1 MMTSKNNRSLVCLR
15 AVALLFGAFCCAVSP
30 VRAANDWTYYAA
42 GADGNPTDAACVVH
56 GEWIIKTN
64 ASGTNPANGALW
76 LDLIVSAP
84 ADGILDL
91 RDVVLVGTNG
101 KTVLDNV
108 PVTSMSFPSNNSKGW
123 DSANIVEVYANNLA
137 GYGEPFGRS
146 GAANT
151 RLMHLASTTMTAIT
165 GRYCNLTNLVLNM
178 PNATAWSPGGFHNC
192 SLTNDIAEIV
202 PPWLQTIGNN
212 MSSLGAGVTGTL
224 VLTNLY
230 DCGSQ
235 GVFPAGVSA
244 GYFVFNGT
252 DLKTQPFRGATGL
265 RDFELVAPVCTNFYL
280 GYNSENVT
288 NIVLDAP
295 LVISTH
301 NKTQLPL
308 VPAAKSSVWFKNAA
322 LGIDVVR
329 AMVSGVTAVA
339 ASKNQDKNCTI
350 YCSKRMGWKELAS
363 PLEGDYESVLAPEG
377 CFGVLV
383 DASGNRRA
391 WMVHRASPYD
401 KSGLAIFVR

>member
-1 MMTSKNNRSLVCLR
+1 MNGVRKLACG
-15 AVALLFGAFCCAVSP
+15 LLCFAAFAAASV
-30 VRAANDWTYYAA
+30 VRADNVWTYYAA

-56 GEWIIKTN
+56 DEWVIKTS
-64 ASGTNPANGALW
+64 AYGTTPEKGQLW
-76 LDLIVSAP
+76 LDLVVSAP

-108 PVTSMSFPSNNSKGW
+108 PVTSMRFPTNNSKGW

-137 GYGEPFGRS
+137 GYDEPFGRS
-146 GAANT
+146 GTANT

-178 PNATAWSPGGFHNC
+178 PNATAWRVGSIHNC

-202 PPWLQTIGNN
+202 PPGLQTIENN
-212 MSSLGAGVTGTL
+212 MNALGAGVTGTL

-230 DCGSQ
+230 DCGPQ
-235 GVFPAGVSA
+235 GVFPAGVST

-252 DLKTQPFRGATGL
+252 DLKGQPFRGATGL
-265 RDFELVAPVCTNFYL
+265 RDFELVAPVCTNFNL
-280 GYNSENVT
+280 GYNSSNVT

-308 VPAAKSSVWFKNAA
+308 VSRAKSSVWFKNAA

-339 ASKNQDKNCTI
+339 SNQNQDKYCTI
-350 YCSKRMGWKELAS
+350 YCSKRMGWKKLAS
-363 PLEGDYESVLAPEG
+363 PLEGAYEPALAPDG
-377 CFGVLV
+377 CFGVLA

-391 WMVHRASPYD
+391 WMVHRDSPHD
-401 KSGLAIFVR
+401 ERPGFVYYLR

>member
-1 MMTSKNNRSLVCLR
+1 MNGVRKLACG
-15 AVALLFGAFCCAVSP
+15 LLCFAAFAAASV
-30 VRAANDWTYYAA
+30 VRADNVWTYYAA
-42 GADGNPTDAACVVH
+42 GANGNPADAACVVH
-56 GEWIIKTN
+56 GEWIIKTSN
-64 ASGTNPANGALW
+64 TNPENGVLW

-101 KTVLDNV
+101 KTVLNNV
-108 PVTSMSFPSNNSKGW
+108 PVTSLRFPSNTSKGW

-137 GYGEPFGRS
+137 SYEEPFGRS
-146 GAANT
+146 GTANT
-151 RLMHLASTTMTAIT
+151 RLMHLASKTMTAIT

-178 PNATAWSPGGFHNC
+178 PNATAWSVSGFHNC

-202 PPWLQTIGNN
+202 HPWLRTIGNS
-212 MSSLGAGVTGTL
+212 MGALGAGVTGTL

-230 DCGSQ
+230 DCGGQ
-235 GVFPAGVSA
+235 GIFPVGVSA
-244 GYFVFNGT
+244 GHFVFNGT
-252 DLKTQPFRGATGL
+252 DFQTQPFRGASGL
-265 RDFELVAPVCTNFYL
+265 RDFELVAPVCTNFNL
-280 GYNSENVT
+280 GYNSSNVT

-308 VPAAKSSVWFKNAA
+308 VSRAKSSVWFKNAA

-339 ASKNQDKNCTI
+339 SNQNQDKYCTI
-350 YCSKRMGWKELAS
+350 YCSKRMGWKKLAS
-363 PLEGDYESVLAPEG
+363 PLEGAYEPALAPDG
-377 CFGVLV
+377 CFGVLA

-391 WMVHRASPYD
+391 WMVHRDSPHD
-401 KSGLAIFVR
+401 EHSGFVYFLR

>member
-1 MMTSKNNRSLVCLR
+1 
-15 AVALLFGAFCCAVSP
+15 
-30 VRAANDWTYYAA
+30 
-42 GADGNPTDAACVVH
+42 
-56 GEWIIKTN
+56 
-64 ASGTNPANGALW
+64 
-76 LDLIVSAP
+76 
-84 ADGILDL
+84 
-91 RDVVLVGTNG
+91 
-101 KTVLDNV
+101 
-108 PVTSMSFPSNNSKGW
+108 MSFPSNNSKGW

-230 DCGSQ
+230 DCGNQ

-329 AMVSGVTAVA
+329 MMVSRVTAVA
-339 ASKNQDKNCTI
+339 SNKNQDKYCTI
-350 YCSKRMGWKELAS
+350 YCSKKQGWKELAS
-363 PLEGDYESVLAPEG
+363 PLEGAYEPALAPDG
-377 CFGVLV
+377 CFGVLA

-391 WMVHRASPYD
+391 WMVHRDSPHD
-401 KSGLAIFVR
+401 KHSGFVYFLR

>member
-1 MMTSKNNRSLVCLR
+1 MNGVRKLACG
-15 AVALLFGAFCCAVSP
+15 LLCFASFAAASA
-30 VRAANDWTYYAA
+30 VRADNVWTYYAA

-56 GEWIIKTN
+56 GEWVIKVKDITPSKGQLTL
-64 ASGTNPANGALW
+64 AHV
-76 LDLIVSAP
+76 VSAP
-84 ADGILDL
+84 ADGVLDL
-91 RDVVLVGTNG
+91 RDVLLNGTYGN
-101 KTVLDNV
+101 TVLDNL
-108 PVTSMSFPSNNSKGW
+108 PVTSLSLPSNTNDNSGNW
-123 DSANIVEVYANNLA
+123 NVANIVEFYANNLA

-146 GAANT
+146 DSTANT
-151 RLMHLASTTMTAIT
+151 RLMHLSSTTMTAIT

-178 PNATAWSPGGFHNC
+178 PNATAWSVGGIHNC
-192 SLTNDIAEIV
+192 SLTNDVAEIV

-212 MSSLGAGVTGTL
+212 MSSLGAGVTGTI

-280 GYNSENVT
+280 GYNSDNVT

-301 NKTQLPL
+301 NKSRLPL
-308 VPAAKSSVWFKNAA
+308 PSAAKSSVWFKNAP

-329 AMVSGVTAVA
+329 MMVSGVTAVA
-339 ASKNQDKNCTI
+339 SNKNQDKNCTI
-350 YCSKRMGWKELAS
+350 YCSKKQGWKELAS
-363 PLEGDYESVLAPEG
+363 PLEGDYEAALAPDG
-377 CFGVLV
+377 CFGVLA

-391 WMVHRASPYD
+391 WMVHRDSPHD
-401 KSGLAIFVR
+401 KHSGFVYFLR